1 MADQPRD
8 SETLH
13 GYAMDRDEIDD
24 FLRAQGTGV
33 LSLSRDGT
41 AYAVPVSFGYADDSL
56 YFFLLRF
63 GDDSRKLD
71 FVETTDEA
79 SFTTYDV
86 EDANRWRSV
95 VVSGPLTEVSDGEA
109 DRLEDV
115 MFDNAEFASLFPYGE
130 PMTAQV
136 RYRLAVGDVTG
147 QKGHGYEV

>member
-8 SETLH
+8 PDTLR
-13 GYAMDRDEIDD
+13 GYAMDRDEIDE
-24 FLRAQGTGV
+24 FLREQGTGV

-41 AYAVPVSFGYADDSL
+41 AYAIPVSFGFAADSL

-63 GDDSRKLD
+63 GDDSKKLD

-86 EDANRWRSV
+86 EDANKWRSV
-95 VVSGPLTEVSDGEA
+95 VVTGPLTEVPDDEA
-109 DRLEDV
+109 EDLEDV

-130 PMTAQV
+130 PMTEQV
-136 RYRLAVGDVTG
+136 RYKLSVETVTG
-147 QKGHGYEV
+147 QKGHGYVV